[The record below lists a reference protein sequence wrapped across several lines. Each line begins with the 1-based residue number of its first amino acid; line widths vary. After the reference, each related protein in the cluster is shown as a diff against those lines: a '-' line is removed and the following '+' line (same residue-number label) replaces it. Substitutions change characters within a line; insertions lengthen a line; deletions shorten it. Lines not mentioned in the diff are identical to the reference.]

1 MFTQSVGL
9 SPITYRTSLRVEEA
23 KALLR
28 RGRPLAHV
36 AYDVGFADQ
45 AHLTRLFKRYVGV
58 VTPGQYQAKST

>member
-1 MFTQSVGL
+1 MTGQ
-9 SPITYRTSLRVEEA
+9 A
-23 KALLR
+23 
-28 RGRPLAHV
+28 AHV